1 MSRGISQQ
9 SVEVGVVLVAGLTG
23 ATAFLLSGT
32 KGYEQIGRTMLV
44 TGAILGSFL
53 AAIRYASALGPDT
66 SPRP

>member
-1 MSRGISQQ
+1 MSRGLNKQT
-9 SVEVGVVLVAGLTG
+9 VEVGVVLFAGLTG

-53 AAIRYASALGPDT
+53 AAIRYASALPPN
-66 SPRP
+66 PRA